1 MSRVLVLFAHPGQ
14 RHSKV
19 NLAMAKAASSIADVT
34 FADLYGEYPTFGINI
49 DVEQARLL
57 AHDVIVFQFPLYWYS
72 TPSLLK
78 EWQDLVLEYGF
89 AYGPGGDKLHGK
101 KFLAVVTTG
110 GRPAAY
116 DASINQMHGLR
127 TLLSPIQRSME
138 VCGMTFLPPFVL
150 FGAIDA
156 NTDGRAPQHALAY
169 RSLLEALRDD
179 TIDASAPL
187 SGDFLHYEFIP
198 MSKEIEA

>member
-19 NLAMAKAASSIADVT
+19 NLAMAKAANSVADVT

-57 AHDVIVFQFPLYWYS
+57 AHDIIVFQFPLYWYS

-89 AYGPGGDKLHGK
+89 AYGPGGDKLKGK
-101 KFLAVVTTG
+101 RFLAVITTG

-116 DASINQMHGLR
+116 DATVNQMHGLR
-127 TLLSPIQRSME
+127 TLLSPLQRSME
-138 VCGMTFLPPFVL
+138 VCGMTFLSPFVL

-156 NTDGRAPQHALAY
+156 NTDGRAPLHVLAY

-179 TIDASAPL
+179 TIDTGARSH
-187 SGDFLHYEFIP
+187 GDFLKYDFIP
-198 MSKEIEA
+198 MGKETGA